1 MNAITTSIV
10 KHVPYIGPV
19 ISMAGL
25 ALDVKEIIEIA
36 TPVGAAKIITGRLL
50 KECTPPELLIGGK
63 CVMLVGGIVASIATG
78 GNPLVVT
85 GVLSAA
91 RSIARD

>member
-1 MNAITTSIV
+1 MNAITTCIV

-36 TPVGAAKIITGRLL
+36 TLVGAAKIITGRLL
-50 KECTPPELLIGGK
+50 NECTPPELLIGGK
-63 CVMLVGGIVASIATG
+63 CVMLVGSVVASIATG
-78 GNPLVVT
+78 GSLLVITRVI
-85 GVLSAA
+85 SAA
-91 RSIARD
+91 RSIIRD